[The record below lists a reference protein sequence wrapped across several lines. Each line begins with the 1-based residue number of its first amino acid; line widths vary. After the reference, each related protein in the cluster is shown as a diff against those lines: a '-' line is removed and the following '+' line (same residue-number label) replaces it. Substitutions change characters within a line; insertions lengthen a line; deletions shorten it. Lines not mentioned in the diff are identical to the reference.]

1 MPIQSTPSFFCP
13 LITPELIWNNLVMF
27 VGLYFLL
34 ITLQSKSLEDALIFQ
49 QMGYYTKQYLK
60 KVPVI
65 HFFGDHLFFYTSI
78 ATGIVGAAGF
88 LRFGGHLG
96 WRIASLALAFI
107 AYLLQSLIAK
117 GIKPK
122 KPLAFTPRMRRLFF
136 TETLI
141 VVLPLLVALPLLRA
155 QWFSLERLYFFYLI
169 YVGVLFLFSQFLLV
183 AANTVNRPV
192 ELMINEHYYRD
203 AKKVLSEAPFLKVAA
218 ITGSFGK
225 TSIKNIVGSMLSS
238 EYNTLISPASFN
250 TKLGL
255 TKTIRG
261 ELVPTTEIFVA
272 EMGAKK
278 LGEIQEIVEMV
289 TPDVSLISTI
299 VGQHLET
306 FGSIENIAVE
316 KSKVY
321 HFLKQGGTA
330 IVNIDDERVS
340 TLPLRS
346 DVKKITVSVKQEAD
360 IYITDAVVCAEGSQ
374 FTLVDARREI
384 ENSSAN
390 AQSKEKANSGAIRI
404 PMHTPLLGSHNL
416 LNIALSAAM
425 ALELG
430 ASRKAVKRA
439 VERLQPVKNRLSTRI
454 EKGFTVLEDAFNSNP
469 IGAKAAL
476 DVLQL
481 MPANKRIVITPGMI
495 ELGEDEPKI
504 HNQFGRQIA
513 AVADHVILVTKKQTE
528 HIYQG
533 LQDAGFDRNHVEV
546 MNGMRAALARMV
558 ELAGP
563 GDVVLIENDLPDAF
577 EETA

>member
-1 MPIQSTPSFFCP
+1 MPISTTPSFFCP
-13 LITPELIWNNLVMF
+13 FLTPELILNNAVMF
-27 VGLYFLL
+27 AGLYFLL
-34 ITLQSKSLEDALIFQ
+34 ITLQSKTLEDAHIFQ

-60 KVPVI
+60 HVPVFNI
-65 HFFGDHLFFYTSI
+65 FGDHLFFYLSI
-78 ATGIVGAAGF
+78 ATGVIGA
-88 LRFGGHLG
+88 FGLFGIHGLLG
-96 WRIASLALAFI
+96 WRIASLVLAAI
-107 AYLLQSLIAK
+107 AYLVQALISK

-122 KPLAFTPRMRRLFF
+122 KPLVFTPRMRRLLF
-136 TETLI
+136 TEMLI
-141 VVLPLLVALPLLRA
+141 VVLPLLVGLPLLRA
-155 QWFSLERLYFFYLI
+155 HWFSLERMYFYYLFY
-169 YVGVLFLFSQFLLV
+169 VFGVFLFSQYLLV
-183 AANTVNRPV
+183 AANTINRPI

-238 EYNTLISPASFN
+238 EFNTLISPASYN

-272 EMGAKK
+272 EMGAKT

-330 IVNIDDERVS
+330 IVNIDDERVAA
-340 TLPLRS
+340 LPLRS
-346 DVKKITVSVKQEAD
+346 DVKKLTVSVKQEAD
-360 IYITDAVVCAEGSQ
+360 VYITDAVVSAEGPR
-374 FTLVDARREI
+374 FTLVDARKGAAKT
-384 ENSSAN
+384 SA
-390 AQSKEKANSGAIRI
+390 GAIRI

-430 ASRKAVKRA
+430 ASHEAVKKA
-439 VERLQPVKNRLSTRI
+439 VERLRPVKNRLSTRV

-495 ELGEDEPKI
+495 ELGEEEPKI
-504 HNQFGRQIA
+504 HNNFGRQIA

-533 LQDAGFDRNHVEV
+533 LKEAGFDMNRVEV
-546 MNGMRAALARMV
+546 LNGMRAALARMA
-558 ELAGP
+558 ELAAE